1 MPNRPQFDAHIEDL
15 LRQAAPLAEGW
26 VADTLDALRDPAGSG
41 LASQDRRLLGDLYT
55 TLEAQ
60 RSVIAELLTG
70 HLRAGITG
78 AQARALG
85 HAGTAAALSGFDID
99 ELSLVDESQAEKDI
113 EISRIVQ
120 LLDLN
125 AEWQLRELQGFAIN
139 MLPDVPE
146 REDPSACGPAV
157 FARAISQ
164 TAYALPM
171 AEPVRSLWL
180 RIAGRCF
187 ASRLTA
193 FYSRTSER
201 LRAAGVSAPRYR
213 AILTPSGSGGA
224 AGAAGAA
231 AAAGP
236 AASAPAA
243 PNLPPEVLAQLLQRL
258 PLLQSGLPAAAPVA
272 RPRDGVDSTLA
283 AELASFRLEPMAGD
297 GDVAASRLPPRTI
310 DADAGADAA
319 TTALLGRLFAR
330 LLDDPQLSGAL
341 RGSLGRLQAPLQ
353 QLARQD
359 PGLLTSEQHPA
370 WALINQLAAHAGELP
385 AQDAARG
392 EDFQRFV
399 EPLID
404 RLASAPAQ
412 PAAFEQALGDVQ
424 RFVEQDR
431 VERVER
437 TRPML
442 DALGQAE
449 EAKRLLPLLRPQ
461 VELQLDRAEAVSP
474 VLRTFLLGP
483 WVEALAQAMVSQG
496 ADAPQTQALV
506 GTVDDLLA
514 SLQRPATEAERVA
527 LRKRLPDLVTRLQQG
542 MDLIDL
548 PGPHRER
555 VMAHLMQAHRANLFE
570 RPPAAAPT
578 AAPAATAAPMPAAP
592 AAPTPSAAPRI
603 ELEDSLQ
610 DSLPAP
616 ASWEGSDTHIGGL
629 PTVPM
634 GLDDADEAET
644 QLSAWLASLRPGM
657 RFKLYLQGRWTTTKL
672 AWRSDNG
679 EFFMFTSNLAG
690 GMHSLTLRGLKR
702 LRSGGLATEVAEPSA
717 VQRAVSGLLRE
728 LGGAPA

>member
-1 MPNRPQFDAHIEDL
+1 MPTTHRHFNTYIEDL
-15 LRQAAPLAEGW
+15 LHQAAPLAEGW

-41 LASQDRRLLGDLYT
+41 LASQDRRLLGDLLT
-55 TLEAQ
+55 ALEAQ

-85 HAGTAAALSGFDID
+85 HAASAAALSGFDID

-139 MLPDVPE
+139 MLPDVPD

-171 AEPVRSLWL
+171 ADPVRALWL

-187 ASRLTA
+187 SARLTA
-193 FYSRTSER
+193 FYSRTSET
-201 LRAAGVSAPRYR
+201 LRVAGVPAPRYR
-213 AILTPSGSGGA
+213 AILTPSAA
-224 AGAAGAA
+224 AGSAGAPAA
-231 AAAGP
+231 AAPAGP
-236 AASAPAA
+236 T
-243 PNLPPEVLAQLLQRL
+243 LPPEVLAQLLQRL
-258 PLLQSGLPAAAPVA
+258 PLLQSGLPGAAPA
-272 RPRDGVDSTLA
+272 PRPREGVDDALV

-297 GDVAASRLPPRTI
+297 GEVAASRLPPRGA
-310 DADAGADAA
+310 DADAGGDAA

-330 LLDDPQLSGAL
+330 LLDDPQLTDAL

-385 AQDAARG
+385 AQDATRG
-392 EDFQRFV
+392 EDFHRFV

-404 RLASAPAQ
+404 RLANAPAQ
-412 PAAFEQALGDVQ
+412 PGAFEQALGDVQ

-437 TRPML
+437 SRPML

-461 VELQLDRAEAVSP
+461 VALQLDRAEAVSP
-474 VLRTFLLGP
+474 LLRTFLLGP
-483 WVEALAQAMVSQG
+483 WVDALAQAMVSQG

-527 LRKRLPDLVTRLQQG
+527 LRRRLPDLVARLQQG

-570 RPPAAAPT
+570 RPPAAAPS
-578 AAPAATAAPMPAAP
+578 AAPAATAAPEPAA
-592 AAPTPSAAPRI
+592 ALAPTPIPSAAPRI
-603 ELEDSLQ
+603 ELEDSLH
-610 DSLPAP
+610 DSVPAP
-616 ASWEGSDTHIGGL
+616 AGWEASDTNIGGL

-634 GLDDADEAET
+634 GLDDADDAEA

-717 VQRAVSGLLRE
+717 VQRALSGLLRE
-728 LGGAPA
+728 LGGTPA